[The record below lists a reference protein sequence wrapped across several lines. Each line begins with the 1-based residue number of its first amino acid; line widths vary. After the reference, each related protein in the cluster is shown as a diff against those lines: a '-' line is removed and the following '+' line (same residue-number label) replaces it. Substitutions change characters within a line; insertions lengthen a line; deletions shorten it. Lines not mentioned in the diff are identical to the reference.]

1 MAAFVPIISPDI
13 FALRPDF
20 RALSI
25 HALNVTNTEST
36 PETKAALVN
45 ACNSPC
51 STPWA
56 EAHREAWRTA
66 FRAFGAKPQ
75 RTPCSAEALLKR
87 ASRDGVLPSVNAV
100 VDLYNAVSLRFAIP
114 VGGENAEAY
123 VGAPHLVR
131 AHGDEPFETMQAGVP
146 GTETADPGE
155 VIWRDEIGVTCRRW
169 NWRQGTRTRI
179 EPSSTHMWFILE
191 ALQPMPDSALIEAGE
206 ELHRGLMSL
215 SKDSA
220 IENYLMSVDGP
231 TICNLDARELN

>member
-1 MAAFVPIISPDI
+1 MAAFVPTISPDI

-25 HALNVTNTEST
+25 HALNVRNAVST
-36 PETKAALVN
+36 PETKTALLN

-51 STPWA
+51 SAPWA

-87 ASRDGVLPSVNAV
+87 SSRDGVLPNVNAV
-100 VDLYNAVSLRFAIP
+100 VDLYNAVSLRFAVP
-114 VGGENAEAY
+114 VGGEDAETY
-123 VGAPHLVR
+123 VGAPHLIR
-131 AHGDEPFETMQAGVP
+131 AHGDEPFETMQAGAP
-146 GTETADPGE
+146 ATETPDPGE

-191 ALQPMPDSALIEAGE
+191 ALNPMPDAALMEAGA
-206 ELHRGLMSL
+206 ELHSGLKAL
-215 SKDSA
+215 SQNS
-220 IENYLMSVDGP
+220 EFEMRLVTTGGS
-231 TICNLDARELN
+231 TIL